1 MLKPPSTASR
11 HFKTAGTP
19 GAQVLRKE
27 QAMAWERK
35 LMRTVRVRNVNKSGT
50 LARLL
55 ASIANLGASVGS
67 IEMLT
72 ETAQAVVRDIT
83 VYADDEEHMDHVIET
98 MRVNEGTRVLEVR
111 DEVLRVHQKG
121 KIAIRSRFPIDSTA
135 TLRRVYTPGVAEVC
149 LKIADDPE
157 LAWLY
162 TSISHFVAIVTDGS
176 AVLGLGDIG
185 ALASMPVMEG
195 KAMLME
201 TLVGL
206 SGMPILLNTRDP
218 EQIIQAVANIAPTFA
233 AIQLEDISAPR
244 CFEVEERLQAMLDIP
259 VFHDNQHGTAVV
271 STAALQVMA
280 SRARVDIGKAVI
292 GQVGLGA
299 AGNAIA
305 KMLMRLTGNPVLGID
320 LNETCMERFEH
331 DGGRRSSLAEI
342 MSECQI
348 VIATTGVPNLI
359 PPEMIRK
366 GQIILALSHPKP
378 EIDPEEAMQRGAIF
392 SADGKSVNNI
402 LGFPGIFRG
411 AVDSRAPRITHE
423 MLVAAVDVLV
433 RETPSE
439 ELMPNPLDKRVH
451 RQVARAVAETA
462 MRQGIARAEYVSY
475 VEE

>member
-1 MLKPPSTASR
+1 
-11 HFKTAGTP
+11 
-19 GAQVLRKE
+19 
-27 QAMAWERK
+27 MAWERK

-98 MRVNEGTRVLEVR
+98 MRVNEGTRVLDVR

-135 TLRRVYTPGVAEVC
+135 TLRRVYTPGAAEVC

-271 STAALQVMA
+271 SMAALQVMA

-331 DGGRRSSLAEI
+331 DGGKRSSLAEI

-359 PPEMIRK
+359 SPEMIRK
-366 GQIILALSHPKP
+366 GQLILALSHPKP
-378 EIDPEEAMQRGAIF
+378 EIDPEEAMERGAIF

-462 MRQGIARAEYVSY
+462 MRQGIARAEHVPY